1 MTKKKQKDDSQTPL
15 MRQYFDIKRQHP
27 DAMLLFRVGD
37 FFELFG
43 EDAVKSSEIL
53 GITLTKRANGAA
65 SEVELAGFP
74 HHSLD
79 LYLPKL
85 IRSGQRVAI
94 CEQMEDPSQAKKLVK
109 RGVTELVTPGTSLD
123 EKLLDNRENN
133 FLAAVHFDNE
143 NTGVAFL
150 DLSTGEFFVTEGD
163 RDYAQKLLQ
172 SLAPSEVLF
181 SKAAGEEYREH
192 FGDRFYTFQMDDWL
206 FEHDFAREKLLN
218 HFQTSNLKGFGIEN
232 LKSGI
237 IAAGA
242 IMHYLTENKHTK
254 LSHISGITRLEPEQ
268 YVWLDRF
275 TLKNLEITEPASSE
289 GETLL
294 DVLDSTKSPMG
305 SRLLRKWL
313 VLPLKE
319 IKPIKERLSI
329 VDYFV
334 HNREHA
340 EALRDEVNK
349 VGDLERLISKAALQ
363 RINPREVNQVKRALH
378 IVEAIKSQ
386 LNKTEN
392 DHLLKIEE
400 QLNPCISIREKIEKE
415 LVEDPPVNTQKGGLI
430 NEGVSDELDENRKMA
445 HSGKDYLLELQ
456 QKEINNTGISSLKVG
471 FNNVF
476 GYYLEVKNTH
486 KEKVPQ
492 EWIRKQTLVSAE
504 RYITEE
510 LKELEEKILTAE
522 ERTYALEQQV
532 FQELVY
538 RLSDYIQPIQ
548 QNANLIA
555 RLDCLL
561 SFAETA
567 VRNNFVR
574 PLPEDSLTLD
584 IKQGRHPVI
593 EQTLPPEESY
603 VPNDVYLD
611 NLSRQM
617 VILTGPNMS
626 GKSAILRQTAL
637 IVLMTQ
643 IGSFV
648 PASEARVGLIDKIF
662 TRVGASDNLSQGE
675 STFMVEM
682 TETASILN
690 NISPRSLVLLDEIGR
705 GTSTYDGVSIAWA
718 ICEYLHEAESR
729 PKTLFATH
737 YHELNEL
744 ENQLERV
751 KNFHVSVKEKDGKI
765 LFLRTLMEG
774 GSEHSFGIHVA
785 QMAGMPRPVVNR
797 ADELLDQLENRDEGR
812 KKLSSAPNDNGGGVQ
827 LKLFE
832 YEDPVGKEL
841 QQKLKELDVNSL
853 TPVEALLKLNELK
866 EIKEKKKQNSQ

>member
-1 MTKKKQKDDSQTPL
+1 MK
-15 MRQYFDIKRQHP
+15 QYFDIKRQHP
-27 DAMLLFRVGD
+27 EAMLLFRVGD

-43 EDAVKSSEIL
+43 EDAIKASEIL

-65 SEVELAGFP
+65 SQVELAGFP

-94 CEQMEDPSQAKKLVK
+94 CEQMEDPQKAKKLVK

-133 FLAAVHFDNE
+133 FLTALHFDKE
-143 NTGVAFL
+143 QVGIAFL

-163 RDYAQKLLQ
+163 ADYARKILQ
-172 SLAPSEVLF
+172 NLSPSEVLH
-181 SKAAGEEYREH
+181 SKTFADEYARYFGEQ
-192 FGDRFYTFQMDDWL
+192 FYTFQLDEWL
-206 FEHDFAREKLLN
+206 FAYDFAREKLLN
-218 HFQTSNLKGFGIEN
+218 HFGTSNLKGFGIDN
-232 LKSGI
+232 LTHGV
-237 IAAGA
+237 IAAGV

-254 LSHISGITRLEPEQ
+254 LKHISSITRLEAEK

-275 TLKNLEITEPASSE
+275 TIRNLELTDPAAGE
-289 GETLL
+289 GHTLL
-294 DVLDSTKSPMG
+294 DVLDQTKSPMG
-305 SRLLRKWL
+305 SRLLRKWI

-319 IKPIKERLSI
+319 IKPVEERLAI
-329 VDYFV
+329 VAHFV
-334 HNREHA
+334 ENRDSSELLQ
-340 EALRDEVNK
+340 EEINK
-349 VGDLERLISKAALQ
+349 IGDLERLISKAALQ
-363 RINPREVNQVKRALH
+363 RINPREINQVKKALY
-378 IVEAIKSQ
+378 IVEKIKEQ
-386 LNKTEN
+386 LNE
-392 DHLLKIEE
+392 DGQEHLLKIAE
-400 QLNPCISIREKIEKE
+400 QLNTCSTVRDKIENE
-415 LVEDPPVNTQKGGLI
+415 LVDDPPVNSQKGGLFR
-430 NEGVSDELDENRKMA
+430 EGISEELDENRKMA

-456 QKEINNTGISSLKVG
+456 QREIQNTGISSLKVG

-486 KEKVPQ
+486 KDKVPA
-492 EWIRKQTLVSAE
+492 EWIRKQTLVNAE

-510 LKELEEKILTAE
+510 LKDLEEKILSSE
-522 ERTYALEQQV
+522 EKTYELESQLY
-532 FQELVY
+532 QELVY
-538 RLSDYIQPIQ
+538 YLSDYIQPIQ
-548 QNANLIA
+548 QNANLLA

-567 VRNNFVR
+567 VQNNYVR
-574 PLPEDSLTLD
+574 PVPEDSLRLD

-593 EQTLPPEESY
+593 EQNLPAEESY
-603 VPNDVYLD
+603 VPNDIFLD

-617 VILTGPNMS
+617 IILTGPNMS

-637 IVLMTQ
+637 ITLMAQ

-648 PASEARVGLIDKIF
+648 PAEKAQIGLIDKIF

-690 NISPRSLVLLDEIGR
+690 NVSPRSLILLDEIGR

-718 ICEYLHEAESR
+718 ISEYLHECESR

-737 YHELNEL
+737 YHELNDL
-744 ENQLERV
+744 EGRLERV
-751 KNFHVSVKEKDGKI
+751 KNFHVSVKEADGKV
-765 LFLRTLMEG
+765 LFLRKLKEG

-785 QMAGMPRPVVNR
+785 QMAGMPHNVVKR
-797 ADELLDQLENRDEGR
+797 AGELLHKLENRENGR
-812 KKLSSAPNDNGGGVQ
+812 KSMPAPSTKIDDSGVQ

-832 YEDPVGKEL
+832 YEDPVAKEVRK
-841 QQKLKELDVNSL
+841 KLSELEVNSL

-866 EIKEKKKQNSQ
+866 ELLEKQEQKSR